1 MLQRRKRNDKDC
13 YFISWKNARPCSADE
28 RWQHYFQETKT
39 RRQRPGPP
47 TLFHPLGHFCPGE
60 RYFTIF
66 PQYFS
71 IFLKYDFFF
80 ELGLSFSGWEIASQ
94 FCFGRSQSMV
104 WMIPP
109 LQVAIMFI
117 SLLLYGFGPIGVDLY
132 KRSSM
137 VSRQDELDDQ
147 MAMLNLLRC

>member
-1 MLQRRKRNDKDC
+1 
-13 YFISWKNARPCSADE
+13 
-28 RWQHYFQETKT
+28 
-39 RRQRPGPP
+39 
-47 TLFHPLGHFCPGE
+47 
-60 RYFTIF
+60 
-66 PQYFS
+66 
-71 IFLKYDFFF
+71 
-80 ELGLSFSGWEIASQ
+80 
-94 FCFGRSQSMV
+94 
-104 WMIPP
+104 MIPP